1 VDLAVDLLAVHRA
14 TRLVTTDQITSGVR
28 QRVWRRFGSEAGI
41 GYAVGC
47 EYCASVYVALAI
59 TATHLMPARVR
70 PALRAGVYALAIADA
85 ARIGAD
91 LRARRAAPATHSTAT
106 PDTQVPEWFLSAV
119 TT

>member
-1 VDLAVDLLAVHRA
+1 
-14 TRLVTTDQITSGVR
+14 
-28 QRVWRRFGSEAGI
+28 
-41 GYAVGC
+41 
-47 EYCASVYVALAI
+47 VYVALAV

-91 LRARRAAPATHSTAT
+91 LRARRAAPAAHSTAHSTAT

-119 TT
+119 AT